1 MDSLVEMNSIAKVAA
16 KNSIAPSIVTVRET
30 LALGNVAIPE
40 YQRPYKW
47 SVKNVNAL
55 IDDILHFSTLSKYR
69 LGTIVYH
76 YDKENEL
83 NFVVDGQQRSITLA
97 LIALAISS
105 DERLQNLMTTDRFE
119 LPVNK
124 ALENFEFKHP
134 ISQENIRTNFREIKR
149 RIVDFTMD
157 TVHFFFDN
165 CEVVK
170 VELEDISEAFQFFDS
185 QNARGRDLDPHDL
198 LKAFHLREISANT
211 PEREVMKLVAN
222 WEDMN
227 SKTLANSF
235 SQYLYR
241 IRTWSKGFSARTFT
255 KSNVDTFKGISP
267 NVKEPFPYADIYRIT
282 HFYIEGYNKEFHRNI
297 DGNNMSFPFQL
308 DQAIINGKRFFEFV
322 THYSKRIEQ
331 IGEYYESIPN
341 LSSTSIAFEVMKTI
355 NNYAAKDRT
364 GDKYIRNL
372 FDTAFIYY
380 VDKFGYTD
388 IERAIE
394 KIFIWAYSLRL
405 KRQSVQLAS
414 MDNHALDEPYI
425 FKTIREA
432 LKPSDFLNV
441 SLPLIHESEFEF
453 SNKKGKLN
461 EIVSLFKRLNF
472 IV

>member
-1 MDSLVEMNSIAKVAA
+1 MNDLTQISPITKSII
-16 KNSIAPSIVTVRET
+16 STSIVTVRET
-30 LALGNVAIPE
+30 LALENVAIPE

-55 IDDILHFSTLSKYR
+55 IDDILHFSNLSKYR
-69 LGTIVYH
+69 LGTVVYH
-76 YDKENEL
+76 FDKENEL
-83 NFVVDGQQRSITLA
+83 NYVVDGQQRSITLA
-97 LIALAISS
+97 LIALAISE
-105 DERLQNLMTTDRFE
+105 DERLQKLIATDRFK
-119 LPVNK
+119 LPKNK

-134 ISQENIRTNFREIKR
+134 ISQENIRTNYREIQR
-149 RIVDFTMD
+149 RIVDFNMD
-157 TVHFFFDN
+157 TVHFFYDN

-198 LKAFHLREISANT
+198 LKAFHLREISVET
-211 PEREVMKLVAN
+211 PERDVMKLVAT
-222 WEDMN
+222 WEEMD

-235 SQYLYR
+235 AQYMYR
-241 IRTWSKGFSARTFT
+241 IRTWSKGFSARSFT

-267 NVKEPFPYADIYRIT
+267 TVKEPFPYADIYRIT
-282 HFYIEGYNKEFHRNI
+282 HFYIEGYNNEFHRNI

-322 THYSKRIEQ
+322 THYTQRIEQ
-331 IGEYYESIPN
+331 IGEHYESIPN
-341 LSSTSIAFEVMKTI
+341 LSNESIAFEVIKTI
-355 NNYAAKDRT
+355 NTYAAKDRT
-364 GDKYIRNL
+364 GDKYVRNL

-394 KIFIWAYSLRL
+394 KIFVWAYSLRL
-405 KRQSVQLAS
+405 KKQSVQLAS
-414 MDNHALDEPYI
+414 MDNHALEEPYI

-432 LKPSDFLNV
+432 LQPSDFLNI
-441 SLPLIHESEFEF
+441 SLPLVHESEYEF
-453 SNKKGKLN
+453 SNKSGKLN
-461 EIVSLFKRLNF
+461 EIVSLFNQLNF